1 MKPIVVA
8 LCVATAACASASD
21 LVGPVPSGLLSSPQV
36 ILANGAP
43 VMMSGIR
50 VSADRRA
57 GASVLALLQT
67 TTGPNPGGISAGRV
81 WLVHDGLAWNA
92 QASPV
97 VESLTQVV
105 GAIEEFV
112 AGGGPQWPVGDSVD
126 VVVEVRDSSGLTQLV
141 RGPRQ
146 VINPADP
153 VSLANEPAAEII
165 ALGRV

>member
-1 MKPIVVA
+1 MMKRIVLA
-8 LCVATAACASASD
+8 LCVATAACAASSD

-43 VMMSGIR
+43 VMMSDIR
-50 VSADRRA
+50 VSTDGRT
-57 GASVLALLQT
+57 GVGVLALLKT
-67 TTGPNPGGISAGRV
+67 TTGPNPGGVSAGRV
-81 WLVHDGLAWNA
+81 WLVHSGLAWSA

-97 VESLTQVV
+97 AEPLTQVV

-112 AGGGPQWPVGDSVD
+112 ASGAPAWAVGDSVD
-126 VVVEVRDSSGLTQLV
+126 VVVEVRDSSGPTQFV

-153 VSLANEPAAEII
+153 VSLNFVEPALLSREAY
-165 ALGRV
+165 